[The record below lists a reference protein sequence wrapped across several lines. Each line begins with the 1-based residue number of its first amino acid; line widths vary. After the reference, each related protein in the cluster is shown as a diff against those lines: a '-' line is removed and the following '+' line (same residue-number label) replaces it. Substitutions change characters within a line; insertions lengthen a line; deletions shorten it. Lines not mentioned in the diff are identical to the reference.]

1 MEKLFV
7 IFNTAC
13 IGDMLVTNAL
23 VRNLK
28 EYYPASKIVFVC
40 DTPYIDVAKYQDG
53 VDEVIAFDK
62 HRDKT
67 LGGILKFVKNFPY
80 KKPYASF
87 VTYANE
93 RNLLISR
100 LIGAKHIISH
110 NKSFIWHTKEPF
122 KLKDYIHMKD
132 KWGGMIE
139 ALTGEHKNLPIKYY
153 PPKTDTAVVNM
164 VKGLKNP
171 VVLCTT
177 SNFYKKDMRVN
188 DCAELI
194 GLMHDEGLTPVL
206 TGAGKTAEKFSA
218 DLRKTGCFD
227 FIDLVGCTSF
237 PELANILKI
246 CGKCI
251 TVDTGTLHFANALS
265 VPVVGI
271 FYAGCEEMWASDES
285 LYPAKTLVGENIRPA
300 DIIKAYKELNNEV
313 CAIL

>member
-13 IGDMLVTNAL
+13 IGDMLVTNTL
-23 VRNLK
+23 VQNLK
-28 EYYPASKIVFVC
+28 EYFPSSKVVFVC
-40 DTPYIDVAKYQDG
+40 DTPYIDVAKYQEG
-53 VDEVIAFDK
+53 VDNVIAFDK
-62 HRDKT
+62 KKDKT
-67 LGGILKFVKNFPY
+67 LSGILKFVQKFPY
-80 KKPYASF
+80 KRPEAAF
-87 VTYANE
+87 ITYANE

-110 NKSFIWHTKEPF
+110 NKSFIWHTKEPY
-122 KLKDYIHMKD
+122 KLNDYTHMKD

-139 ALTGEHKNLPIKYY
+139 ALTGEHKNLPIKYC
-153 PPKTDTAVVNM
+153 PSETNTAVVNM

-177 SNFYKKDMRVN
+177 SNFYKKDMKVN

-194 GLMHDEGLTPVL
+194 ELMHNEGLTPVL

-237 PELANILKI
+237 LELANILKI

-285 LYPAKTLVGENIRPA
+285 LYPAKTLVGENVRPA

-313 CAIL
+313 CVIL